1 MQIHEVFHIWG
12 EGFPGSV
19 CNVGDL
25 GSIPGLGRSPE
36 GRRGNLL
43 RILAWRIPMDRGAWW
58 ATLHG
63 VSKELDVPERLSRN
77 TLVIKISCFIN

>member
-1 MQIHEVFHIWG
+1 MQIHEAFHIWG

-25 GSIPGLGRSPE
+25 GLISGLGRSPE
-36 GRRGNLL
+36 GRHGNPL
-43 RILAWRIPMDRGAWW
+43 RILAWRLPMDRGALR

-63 VSKELDVPERLSRN
+63 VSKELDMSE
-77 TLVIKISCFIN
+77 